1 MLGSLCLMGSPE
13 LVGGVASLHFS
24 GARGSWL
31 TGRTEWERR
40 DCARLP
46 AANSGKVED
55 SRHVRGGALIVKNS
69 LNNCRAVVCHLAND
83 SWADIRSCFCHHRG

>member
-1 MLGSLCLMGSPE
+1 MGSPE

-40 DCARLP
+40 DRTLLS
-46 AANSGKVED
+46 AANSGNVED
-55 SRHVRGGALIVKNS
+55 SGHVEEEP
-69 LNNCRAVVCHLAND
+69 
-83 SWADIRSCFCHHRG
+83 